1 MKKGKLYIL
10 VVLAFVL
17 VLSLTTKN
25 EVQAE
30 LLTRDDQS
38 IVEPIK
44 DDITGMVKTM
54 VFAYGGPAYGKGYS
68 SDSSLPDP
76 FKQIHLDL
84 KTGTHDL
91 HAGQSEN
98 NGKWYIMYCAGYGM
112 HMNKNYE
119 LSNTGSPV
127 SNGKVISDEAKK
139 IIGLVLIYGYDA
151 PNATGS
157 SDYLH
162 NTYGYINGNAPGIW
176 ATQVAV
182 WIAAEGKWGTSDQDR
197 IANYLL
203 IDKNEDEYLADK
215 KEPNSKRAI
224 TKYNII
230 KENVNNALKI
240 PSFTSLDENSA
251 QSVEL
256 TWNSANSRF
265 EHTFH
270 DDNNMSAA
278 ERVAIN
284 YSSDNSNLHID
295 RNGDDVTIWT
305 TEVVGSQNNP
315 VNVTAKKVINDG
327 YGIAGFWQMNSGTQP
342 YTRYVYAP
350 NSPTYSYVKV
360 YTQAFDLTI
369 EKEDQYG
376 QKIPKCTFRVTGENF
391 DRTVTTGDDGTV
403 KLEKIPAGTYHI
415 QEQSVSGTLTLNTT
429 TFDIQLNNNITY
441 TMKNEYSRGEL
452 SIEKKLVPPQ
462 ENGWLGD
469 ANCEGIQY
477 TLYAADD
484 IYEGKTLIYKKDE
497 EIHAKAGNKMPKA
510 EGVITFDKNGTKQT
524 VSDLPLGNY
533 YWKETKANNSTE
545 KDNNTYPVSIEK
557 SEDDTAKK
565 AAPTEIKVFKD
576 KVKTY
581 NLEIIKFYDEEK
593 TTTKQPAEGA
603 TLKLT
608 LDSDN
613 SQSYTT
619 KVDSNGHAEFKNI
632 AYGHY
637 TLSEPDSGSNKI
649 KEIEDTAINL
659 TETNPNM
666 EFDTVSTSYTTYMI
680 IGDPEFT
687 TYLEIQKIDHDIQ
700 KVVGETGTKFKIYS
714 EDNKK
719 FVDLLV
725 DNHWIN
731 EFETDSEGKFIT
743 PQQLTAGEYRIYE
756 TQAPDGYIINPKL
769 ALPTDESKIGT
780 EGGLHFTLDKYTNV
794 TILPEDKGTLH
805 TVNLEDQPKVAKL
818 EVIKTGE
825 MVTGVTQTTEED
837 VNGNTVT
844 VNTPTYEYKG
854 LKGVEFQVITAED
867 IKTPDG
873 RYTYP
878 GYEKGK
884 VVATITTDENGYAIT
899 GELYCGNYIL
909 KETKTPYGYIPEPD
923 QLVTLKNETKNEKI
937 ELTTKKVKN
946 DKQPVNVSMEKLF
959 DVGNYEVTVDSAK
972 ASLGIYTNHDIKDST
987 GKVIIR
993 KDSLVGLANCELT
1006 KEQMEEG
1013 EKAKINEIVNIPEGD
1028 YYVKEIATTQPF
1040 EIDDEEHPF
1049 TVKFDDND
1057 DEPYNVTLSDT
1068 IVNIYPQVETLRVY
1082 KISDSS
1088 LINAANGVFTG
1099 TSVEDITTLDESEL
1113 SEADKAN
1120 KKVIED
1126 KIEKYT
1132 KYSSKEEAEEELK
1145 KDNINLL
1152 AGAQYKVYLD
1162 KECTK
1167 PLHRTVDGVR
1177 EEVTLVT
1184 NENGYAEM
1192 NNVPKGKYYLKEVVA
1207 PKYKDSEGKV
1217 ISYDVAKNPVEIEL
1231 TDEHVKNRL
1240 ALRIASD
1247 SLGEGDTFKKTDIF
1261 TGETIPNCTFEI
1273 LDENKNVL
1281 LHTTTDNNG
1290 TGYIPYDIL
1299 ENGKTYYLK
1308 EISAPGIYDINE
1320 ELHDFV
1326 ASYEVT
1332 EDGKVNWTG
1341 EKIKVNNRRKE
1352 GKLTVIKTDRE
1363 TGKRLQGCVFS
1374 IALLDENGNIAK
1386 NAETGEEIY
1395 LVKNAVTDENGEYV
1409 NENVPYGTYKFI
1421 EVTPPEG
1428 YEIDNVEDILNATF
1442 TIGDDSKEV
1451 IFEVTNTGDI
1461 AVVALSI
1468 VAVVS
1473 VAGIVYV
1480 ALKNKRKNA

>member
-1 MKKGKLYIL
+1 
-10 VVLAFVL
+10 
-17 VLSLTTKN
+17 
-25 EVQAE
+25 
-30 LLTRDDQS
+30 
-38 IVEPIK
+38 
-44 DDITGMVKTM
+44 
-54 VFAYGGPAYGKGYS
+54 
-68 SDSSLPDP
+68 
-76 FKQIHLDL
+76 
-84 KTGTHDL
+84 
-91 HAGQSEN
+91 
-98 NGKWYIMYCAGYGM
+98 
-112 HMNKNYE
+112 MNKNTKMSLLFALAFIMFSIIGIANNSVYALTSRIVMPSDYSHNLFE
-119 LSNTGSPV
+119 FSYNNTTDHSINKYYLSTDNSRRVYCVQPESPFASGILYDEAEAPELDQDQLVKVSYIILSNPTSNEEKNEQIRQTAIWKIVAPGGDIILKEATENDKKIVDNLINEANSLYSGGKIVVGDAAGEAKFVGDFKFNFDNAMDAYVSTEVTLNVSRGNANLKLEEAPSGSYMLINGSRAGNGEYGNGTKIKVVVPKDSF
-127 SNGKVISDEAKK
+127 SNEANVTLNATTPDTTQTVYKPATEYHVRTETKYTQWVASANVGTEPSKGRSIPLSGKVRQTYLKVMKKDE
-139 IIGLVLIYGYDA
+139 
-151 PNATGS
+151 
-157 SDYLH
+157 H
-162 NTYGYINGNAPGIW
+162 GNA
-176 ATQVAV
+176 
-182 WIAAEGKWGTSDQDR
+182 IAGCKFHITGP
-197 IANYLL
+197 NGF
-203 IDKNEDEYLADK
+203 DKE
-215 KEPNSKRAI
+215 
-224 TKYNII
+224 
-230 KENVNNALKI
+230 V
-240 PSFTSLDENSA
+240 
-251 QSVEL
+251 
-256 TWNSANSRF
+256 
-265 EHTFH
+265 
-270 DDNNMSAA
+270 
-278 ERVAIN
+278 
-284 YSSDNSNLHID
+284 
-295 RNGDDVTIWT
+295 T
-305 TEVVGSQNNP
+305 TE
-315 VNVTAKKVINDG
+315 
-327 YGIAGFWQMNSGTQP
+327 
-342 YTRYVYAP
+342 
-350 NSPTYSYVKV
+350 
-360 YTQAFDLTI
+360 
-369 EKEDQYG
+369 
-376 QKIPKCTFRVTGENF
+376 
-391 DRTVTTGDDGTV
+391 DDGTATIKGVQPGDYTITEIYVTGNLYIDSNSATKKVTV
-403 KLEKIPAGTYHI
+403 KD
-415 QEQSVSGTLTLNTT
+415 SNSGNNNTT
-429 TFDIQLNNNITY
+429 EFTQINKY
-441 TMKNEYSRGEL
+441 VRGEAK
-452 SIEKKLVPPQ
+452 IKKELVPPQ
-462 ENGWLGD
+462 ENGWIGD
-469 ANCEGIQY
+469 ANYSGIQY
-477 TLYAADD
+477 TLYAAED
-484 IYEGKTLIYKKDE
+484 IYEGNTKIYSN
-497 EIHAKAGNKMPKA
+497 GA
-510 EGVITFDKNGTKQT
+510 EVGVVTFDKDGSEKTISN
-524 VSDLPLGNY
+524 LPIGNY
-533 YWKETKANNSTE
+533 TWKETKVNETVEEDENQPYSVTIA
-545 KDNNTYPVSIEK
+545 K
-557 SEDDTAKK
+557 SSDMYSSK
-565 AAPTEIKVFKD
+565 AVEVPTTPAKD
-576 KVKTY
+576 KVKKY
-581 NLEIIKFYDEEK
+581 NIQIIKFLEQDSTDE
-593 TTTKQPAEGA
+593 QPAKGA
-603 TLKLT
+603 VLRLT
-608 LDSDN
+608 LNSDST
-613 SQSYTT
+613 QTYTAV
-619 KVDSNGHAEFKNI
+619 VDENGHASFENI
-632 AYGHY
+632 PWGEY
-637 TLSEPDSGSNKI
+637 TLSEDTTNSNYHLEIQNKAITLKDS
-649 KEIEDTAINL
+649 
-659 TETNPNM
+659 NPNM
-666 EFDTVSTSYTTYMI
+666 KNENNVETTYKI
-680 IGDPEFT
+680 IGDKKVKL
-687 TYLEIQKIDHDIQ
+687 YLKAIKKDKDIKKQ
-700 KVVGETGTKFKIYS
+700 VALPGTKFKIYS
-714 EDNKK
+714 IADKK
-719 FVDLLV
+719 FVTLLV
-725 DNHWIN
+725 DNHWID
-731 EFETDSEGKFIT
+731 EFETDEDGVFIT
-743 PQQLTAGEYRIYE
+743 PQQLTAGDYRIYE
-756 TQAPDGYIINPKL
+756 TQAPEGYYLNPEL
-769 ALPTDESKIGT
+769 AIPTDSSKVGT
-780 EGGLHFTLDKYTNV
+780 EGGKLVTVDKFTEVVVLEQERG
-794 TILPEDKGTLH
+794 LMH
-805 TVNLEDQPKVAKL
+805 TEELEDNPLKGR
-818 EVIKTGE
+818 IKIYKQGE
-825 MVTGVTQTTEED
+825 MATGVNQTTEKD
-837 VNGNTVT
+837 VNGEDVT

-854 LKGVEFQVITAED
+854 LANVTFEIWTAED
-867 IKTPDG
+867 IKTPDK
-873 RYTYP
+873 RFTYP

-884 VVATITTDENGYAIT
+884 LVDTITTDSTGYAT
-899 GELYCGNYIL
+899 TKDLYCGKYII
-909 KETKTPYGYIPEPD
+909 KETKTPYGYIPEED
-923 QLVTLKNETKNEKI
+923 QEVDVENNNQTVLVEEINKTIKNK
-937 ELTTKKVKN
+937 
-946 DKQPVNVSMEKLF
+946 KQPVNVSMEKLF
-959 DVGNYEVTVDSAK
+959 DVGNYEVTLDSAK

-1461 AVVALSI
+1461 AVIALSI

-1480 ALKNKRKNA
+1480 ALKNKKKNA